1 MYLTSHNQAL
11 RILLSF
17 IERTAIKHKRYIE
30 PLLSF
35 SIDHYIR
42 VFVRIY
48 TSAKAIKESGK

>member
-1 MYLTSHNQAL
+1 
-11 RILLSF
+11 LLSF